1 MKLSINNN
9 DLSDLKHGKCEDCA
23 FHYDH
28 PGFCIFLHIMCFKD
42 SKIFYR
48 TSYNSTIFKL

>member
-9 DLSDLKHGKCEDCA
+9 DLSVFKHGKCENCVIQNDHLGFCA
-23 FHYDH
+23 F
-28 PGFCIFLHIMCFKD
+28 LHAMCFKD

-48 TSYNSTIFKL
+48 TSYNSTIFDL